1 MHSSLYMLFI
11 PGWLYI
17 ARITSTLSFL
27 RLYFYKLREVV
38 KRFFLKTLWF
48 IYRRYSRLID
58 SKLSNYQLLKLY
70 PKLLSTTVCVTIA
83 IISRS
88 FRSRAFLGGKMKR
101 FGWLKDNAYFLRDK
115 HYKILARYIGCAENS
130 ITICYD

>member
-1 MHSSLYMLFI
+1 MHSSLYMVFI

-17 ARITSTLSFL
+17 ARITSSLSFL
-27 RLYFYKLREVV
+27 RLYFHKRREVV

-70 PKLLSTTVCVTIA
+70 PTRLSTTVCLTIA
-83 IISRS
+83 VISRS
-88 FRSRAFLGGKMKR
+88 CRPRAFLGGNMKR
-101 FGWLKDNAYFLRDK
+101 FGWLKDNAYFLRYK
-115 HYKILARYIGCAENS
+115 HYKILARSIGCAENS
-130 ITICYD
+130 TTICHD